1 MKLEEKIKPKSL
13 EEFYELFQ
21 RGEYASFFNY
31 EGLRIYNLIS
41 QEGEKTYLRQYELFS
56 GRNLKNTLVEIG
68 KYELLS
74 TDFNKDRINLI
85 FLKDKNKRIEIG
97 YFMDHNNNLMIL
109 NSNQTKYL
117 FDRCCSNVELVKLN
131 LPEKIP
137 LINLING
144 SIQYNDKVL
153 DHQDLDDEEGILG
166 VINN

>member
-21 RGEYASFFNY
+21 KGEYASFFNY

-68 KYELLS
+68 KYEILS

-85 FLKDKNKRIEIG
+85 FLKDLIDIFSIAP
-97 YFMDHNNNLMIL
+97 Y
-109 NSNQTKYL
+109 T
-117 FDRCCSNVELVKLN
+117 VKAI
-131 LPEKIP
+131 KISFF
-137 LINLING
+137 LI
-144 SIQYNDKVL
+144 K
-153 DHQDLDDEEGILG
+153 
-166 VINN
+166 